1 MNRILYFSTVW
12 CGPCKAFKPLVN
24 ESISETGVNV
34 EYIDADASRDLAMKY
49 GISSVPT
56 MIVVDPNGNI
66 VRRHSGVMAKPQLLK
81 FMGK

>member
-1 MNRILYFSTVW
+1 MNRILYFSTRH

-34 EYIDADASRDLAMKY
+34 VFVDADASRDLAMKY

-56 MIVVDPNGNI
+56 MIMVDANGNI

>member
-1 MNRILYFSTVW
+1 M
-12 CGPCKAFKPLVN
+12 VN

-34 EYIDADASRDLAMKY
+34 EFVDADASRDLAMKY

-56 MIVVDPNGNI
+56 MVVLDDSGNI

-81 FMGK
+81 FMAK